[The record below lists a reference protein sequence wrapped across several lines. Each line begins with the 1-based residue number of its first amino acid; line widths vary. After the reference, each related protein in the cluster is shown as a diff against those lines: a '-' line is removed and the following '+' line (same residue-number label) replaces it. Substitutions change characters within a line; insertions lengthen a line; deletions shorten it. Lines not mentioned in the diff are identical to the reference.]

1 MKTARHQDGDSFDI
15 AHADIKRSNASG
27 KRSISFE
34 ITQGVNKSVVRE
46 SDLHE
51 GFRC

>member
-27 KRSISFE
+27 KAECLTAAGIKTF
-34 ITQGVNKSVVRE
+34 
-46 SDLHE
+46 DLL
-51 GFRC
+51 